1 MRGCHTSLYRLLR
14 DIFLVDN
21 YMPQPFYDR
30 LRLYFAKVGEVL
42 RGEADAAA
50 IFPNMTDVGMSRERI
65 YADFLRT
72 HLPSSCNTLLGG
84 FLFGLNG
91 QESNQIDI
99 IVTSA
104 ICPQFNFMNRD
115 GSSKTFACVDGTLAV
130 ASLKSCLDSTQ
141 LFDALDN
148 LASVPQKKPMTGRIA
163 PFVEI
168 DDYDD
173 WPYKIIYAPRGA
185 TLETLMASLEKY
197 YERHPEIPYTHKP
210 NLIHVA
216 GSYNIIRVPKGG
228 GHTRKGKPLTECS
241 FYADQ
246 DATDAFSL
254 LIAVENIQERC
265 VISQYIG
272 FTFWELRNSLPL

>member
-1 MRGCHTSLYRLLR
+1 
-14 DIFLVDN
+14 
-21 YMPQPFYDR
+21 MPQLFYDR
-30 LRLYFAKVGEVL
+30 LRSYFAKVGEVL
-42 RGEADAAA
+42 RGEAEAAA

-65 YADFLRT
+65 YGDFLRT
-72 HLPSSCNTLLGG
+72 HLPSSCNILFGG

-91 QESNQIDI
+91 QESKQIDV

-104 ICPQFNFMNRD
+104 VCPQFNFTNRD
-115 GSSKTFACVDGTLAV
+115 GSGKAFACVDGTLAV
-130 ASLKSCLDSTQ
+130 ASLKSNLDSTQ

-148 LASVPQKKPMTGRIA
+148 LASVPLKKPMKGRIA

-173 WPYKIIYAPRGA
+173 WPYKIIYSPRGVS
-185 TLETLMASLEKY
+185 LETLLASLEDY
-197 YERHPEIPYTHKP
+197 YELHKEIPYTHKP

-216 GSYNIIRVPKGG
+216 GSYNIMRVPKGG
-228 GHTRKGKPLTECS
+228 GHTRKGKPLTEYC
-241 FYADQ
+241 FYPDR

-254 LIAVENIQERC
+254 LTVVENIQERC

-272 FTFWELRNSLPL
+272 FTYWELRNNLPL